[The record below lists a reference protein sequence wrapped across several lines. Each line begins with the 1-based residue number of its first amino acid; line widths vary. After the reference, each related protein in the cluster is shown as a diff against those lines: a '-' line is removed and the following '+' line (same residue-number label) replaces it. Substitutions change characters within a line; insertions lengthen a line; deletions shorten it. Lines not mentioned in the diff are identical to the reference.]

1 MKNGKHLLTIKD
13 VRASLRDMEKE
24 AGGRSALAR
33 KLGITASHVG
43 DLLNG
48 NRDPGDKVLPLLGL
62 KKVTFYV
69 DTGRGG
75 SR

>member
-1 MKNGKHLLTIKD
+1 MSRNNLLTSKD
-13 VRASLRDMEKE
+13 VRAELRDMLKE
-24 AGGRSALAR
+24 AGSRAALAR
-33 KLGITASHVG
+33 KLGITATHVG

-62 KKVTFYV
+62 KKVIFYT
-69 DTGRGG
+69 DSRRGG